1 MQLTRY
7 SGFGPLGWSAALIT
21 VAIASP
27 IIVIAASIFV
37 TGSVDILGHLANTVL
52 GTYVANSLMLAIGVG
67 VMTLLIGVP
76 AAWFTSVCEFPGR
89 KLFVWA
95 MLLPLAFPAY
105 IIAYAYTGIL
115 DYAGPVF
122 SFIREVTDES
132 LSEHL
137 YFSVRSV
144 PGAITMFSLVL
155 YPYVYLLART
165 AFLEQSVSF
174 LEASRTLGYSI
185 PQGFARLA
193 IPLARPAIVTG
204 VSLALMETLADFG
217 TVEYFGIG
225 TFTTG
230 IFRAFYSFGDV
241 TAAAQLSTMLLG
253 FVALLI
259 FVERY
264 SRRRARY
271 HSTSGNTVHQ
281 STIQL
286 RGKHAF
292 FAWIM
297 CLIPVF
303 LGFILPALILMKWVI
318 FDAELNVATFGK
330 LIWNSFFLAILAALI
345 AVTLS
350 IVLGYARRTSKVRLV
365 QGFVGISGLG
375 YAIPGAI
382 IAVGI
387 IVPLAWLDHR
397 LIDFARS
404 IFGVNI
410 GLILSGSIFALLF
423 AYTVRF
429 LAISLGSVQSGLE
442 KIRPNMD
449 YAARVLGYRTF
460 EVVGKV
466 HLPLLRRSLLTAVLI
481 VFVDVLKELPATL
494 ILRPFDFNTLAVR
507 AYELASDER
516 LIDAALPSLVI
527 IATGI
532 IPVILISKSISRD
545 RISEH

>member
-7 SGFGPLGWSAALIT
+7 SGFGPLGWSASLIT
-21 VAIASP
+21 IVIASP

-89 KLFVWA
+89 KYFVWA
-95 MLLPLAFPAY
+95 LLLPLAFPAY
-105 IIAYAYTGIL
+105 IIAYTYTGIL

-122 SFIREVTDES
+122 SFVREVADES
-132 LSEHL
+132 LSKHL
-137 YFSVRSV
+137 YFSIRSV
-144 PGAITMFSLVL
+144 PSAIAMFSLVL
-155 YPYVYLLART
+155 YPYVYLLARS

-185 PQGFARLA
+185 PQGFFRLA

-230 IFRAFYSFGDV
+230 IFRAFYGFGDA

-259 FVERY
+259 FIERY

-271 HSTSGNTVHQ
+271 HSTSGKTIHQ

-286 RGKHAF
+286 RGKHAL

-297 CLIPVF
+297 CLLPIF
-303 LGFILPALILMKWVI
+303 LGFILPALILMKWVL
-318 FDAELNVATFGK
+318 FDAELNVAAFGK
-330 LIWNSFFLAILAALI
+330 LVWNSFFLAIVAALI
-345 AVTLS
+345 AVTLA
-350 IVLGYARRTSKVRLV
+350 IVLGYARRTSKTRLV

-375 YAIPGAI
+375 YAIPGAV

>member
-7 SGFGPLGWSAALIT
+7 SGFGPLGWSASLIT
-21 VAIASP
+21 IAVASP
-27 IIVIAASIFV
+27 IIVITTSIFV
-37 TGSVDILGHLANTVL
+37 SGSVDILKHLANTVL
-52 GTYVANSLMLAIGVG
+52 GTYVTNSLMLVLGVG

-89 KLFVWA
+89 KYFVWA
-95 MLLPLAFPAY
+95 LLLPLAFPAY

-115 DYAGPVF
+115 DYAGPIF
-122 SFIREVTDES
+122 SFIREVADES
-132 LSEHL
+132 VSEHL

-165 AFLEQSVSF
+165 AFLEQPVSF

-185 PQGFARLA
+185 PQVFTRLA

-230 IFRAFYSFGDV
+230 IFRAFYSFGDA

-259 FVERY
+259 SVERY
-264 SRRRARY
+264 SRRRVRY
-271 HSTSGNTVHQ
+271 HSTSGKTVHQ

-292 FAWIM
+292 FAWMM
-297 CLIPVF
+297 CLTPVF
-303 LGFILPALILMKWVI
+303 LGFILPALILMKWVL
-318 FDAELNVATFGK
+318 FDAELNVETFGK
-330 LIWNSFFLAILAALI
+330 LIWNSFSLAILAALI
-345 AVTLS
+345 AVTLAV
-350 IVLGYARRTSKVRLV
+350 VLGYARRTSKVRLV
-365 QGFVGISGLG
+365 QRFVGISGLG

-397 LIDFARS
+397 LIDLARS
-404 IFGVNI
+404 IFNVNI

-429 LAISLGSVQSGLE
+429 LAISLGTVQSGLE

-449 YAARVLGYRTF
+449 YVARVLGYRNF

-466 HLPLLRRSLLTAVLI
+466 HLPLLRRSLLTAALI

-507 AYELASDER
+507 AYELAADER